1 MKLYLVRHGEAYPE
15 TVDPSR
21 PLTDKGKSET
31 QKIANCL
38 KQTQINIDL
47 IVHSGK
53 KRAEQTAEI
62 LKNALNPKC
71 EILAKDHLAPNDDI
85 DPIYQEIN
93 QHNKDV
99 MIVGHL
105 PFLPKLASRLITN
118 IEHPP
123 VVHFKESAVA
133 ILEKQTDQTWQLV
146 SLISPKLT

>member
-1 MKLYLVRHGEAYPE
+1 MKLYLVRHGEAHPE

-31 QKIANCL
+31 QRIAKCL
-38 KQTQINIDL
+38 KQAQINIDF

-53 KRAEQTAEI
+53 KRTEQTAEV
-62 LKNALNPKC
+62 LKNTLNPQC
-71 EILAKDHLAPNDDI
+71 EIMAKDHLAPNDAI

-133 ILEKQTDQTWQLV
+133 ILEKQVDQTWQLV
-146 SLISPKLT
+146 FLISPKLT

>member
-1 MKLYLVRHGEAYPE
+1 MKLYLVRHGEACPE
-15 TVDPSR
+15 RDDPSR

-31 QKIANCL
+31 QKSANCL
-38 KQTQINIDL
+38 KQAQIYIDL

-62 LKNALNPKC
+62 FKNALNPQC
-71 EILAKDHLAPNDDI
+71 EILVKDHLAPNDDN

-133 ILEKQTDQTWQLV
+133 ILEKQADQTWQLV
-146 SLISPKLT
+146 SLVSPKLT